1 MMKKAVKTNEFFVL
15 IALVVLCLI
24 IGIANPIFFSA
35 GNVVSLMKN
44 SIVMGIMTYALMP
57 GIIAGGIDVS
67 FPAIA
72 VCGMFTT
79 SKIMEN
85 IGYSGPVVLP
95 ILMSIAIGTILG
107 LLNGIIITRFSLP
120 ARSMKP

>member
-1 MMKKAVKTNEFFVL
+1 MLKKAVKTNEFFVL
-15 IALVVLCLI
+15 IALIALCLI
-24 IGIANPIFFSA
+24 IGIANPVFFTT

-44 SIVMGIMTYALMP
+44 SIVMGIMTFALMP

-79 SKIMEN
+79 SKIMDN
-85 IGYSGPVVLP
+85 IKFDGPVVLP
-95 ILMSIAIGTILG
+95 M
-107 LLNGIIITRFSLP
+107 
-120 ARSMKP
+120 